1 MEFQKIIQIE
11 EHPPRADKSAV
22 CAINRHLLVC
32 QVSIGAL
39 SRASAGTYPS
49 HQRWFLSVL
58 PTTLARL
65 LLRSQAE
72 REALRSYPTGETQGE
87 GMHLH
92 FRLSNQD

>member
-1 MEFQKIIQIE
+1 MLKRVNFFIRIS
-11 EHPPRADKSAV
+11 EHPPRP
-22 CAINRHLLVC
+22 INRHLLVC
-32 QVSIGAL
+32 QVSFGAL

-72 REALRSYPTGETQGE
+72 REALRSYPTGQVRRKEKGCPYMSYE
-87 GMHLH
+87 V
-92 FRLSNQD
+92 